1 MSAEKRTNRINVL
14 DKHVAELIA
23 AGEVVERPASVVKEL
38 VENAIDAGAKNISVS
53 VSRGG
58 IALMQITDDGCGIE
72 RDDVP
77 LAFLRHA
84 TSKISDQDDLFS
96 IATLGFRGEAL
107 ASVASVA
114 RVNLFTRVRG
124 DEFGTHYRIEGG
136 EEIEYEEAGCAEGTT
151 IIVEDLFFNTP
162 ARMKFLKKDASEA
175 TAAAGV
181 VEKIALS
188 HPEISFKFI
197 KDGKETLHTPGDG
210 DLKSAVYTV
219 LGKEF
224 SASLIPVDYAI
235 GGIKVTGFITKPTFS
250 RGSRGMQYFYIN
262 GRYIKSGTIMT
273 ALENAYKN
281 SIMVGKF
288 PGAVLNVE
296 IPPQQVDVN
305 VHPAKM
311 EVKFSND
318 RPVFGAVYNAVKTA
332 LSTNDTSSVMKLN
345 DGIKEHD
352 LLDAVEIKDNAYP
365 VHNPVQSNAVDL
377 LNAGMTAFVGNGS
390 DSETASDITSQRRS
404 FAKNSYTDTPEI
416 IKRRSSDT
424 YSTNS
429 GISSARSGGYGK
441 NIDIFVDDDI
451 PYKKSEYNLY
461 KDISVDETMDDVE
474 RDNAGKPA
482 FADLSEKSRLDTA
495 ISKAANS
502 FNKADKDEDISEAGE
517 PAFYNEAEPEPRLL
531 GEAFSTYIIVEYG
544 DNIVFVDKHA
554 SHERIIFERLKSS
567 MSTSPQLL
575 LSPVVVKLGNDDY
588 NAMLENLDAAGEAGF
603 EIEDFGQG
611 SVAVR
616 SIPPFLDEKDIEG
629 VVTEMADKFR
639 YSSMPSSDKID
650 WIYHTVSCK
659 AAIRAG
665 DVSSERELMELVKK
679 VVVEKSIK
687 FCPHGR
693 PTAFVLTRKE
703 LEKQFKR
710 IV

>member
-38 VENAIDAGAKNISVS
+38 VENAIDADAKNILVS
-53 VSRGG
+53 VSKGG

-72 RDDVP
+72 HMDVP

-124 DEFGTHYRIEGG
+124 DDFGTHYRIEGG

-188 HPEISFKFI
+188 HPEISFRFI
-197 KDGKETLHTPGDG
+197 KDGKEMLHTPGDG
-210 DLKSAVYTV
+210 DLKSAIYTV

-224 SASLIPVDYAI
+224 AASLIPVDYTL

-273 ALENAYKN
+273 ALENGYKN

-311 EVKFSND
+311 EVKFSDD

-332 LSTNDTSSVMKLN
+332 LSKNDTSSIMKLN
-345 DGIKEHD
+345 DGMKKHGI
-352 LLDAVEIKDNAYP
+352 LDAVEIEGDSYP
-365 VHNPVQSNAVDL
+365 AHNTAGFSSAAS
-377 LNAGMTAFVGNGS
+377 LNSVMADFADKS
-390 DSETASDITSQRRS
+390 DSETAIDITSQRRL
-404 FAKNSYTDTPEI
+404 FAENSHAGDSETH
-416 IKRRSSDT
+416 KLCGSDT

-429 GISSARSGGYGK
+429 GVYSSRSGGYRK

-451 PYKKSEYNLY
+451 PYKKFGCNADKAADESANDEG
-461 KDISVDETMDDVE
+461 DIGE
-474 RDNAGKPA
+474 GKSD
-482 FADLSEKSRLDTA
+482 FADLSEKSGLAAPASDTA
-495 ISKAANS
+495 NSLDKNGKDADISKA
-502 FNKADKDEDISEAGE
+502 DY
-517 PAFYNEAEPEPRLL
+517 PAFYNEADPEPRFL

-575 LSPVVVKLGNDDY
+575 ISPVVVKLGNDDY
-588 NAMLENLDAAGEAGF
+588 NAMLENLDAVGEAGF

-665 DVSSERELMELVKK
+665 DISSERELMELVKK

>member
-1 MSAEKRTNRINVL
+1 MSAEKVRSKINVL

-53 VSRGG
+53 LSRGG
-58 IALMQITDDGCGIE
+58 IALMQIIDDGCGIDYAE
-72 RDDVP
+72 VP

-84 TSKISDQDDLFS
+84 TSKISDENDLFS
-96 IATLGFRGEAL
+96 ISTLGFRGEAL
-107 ASVASVA
+107 ASVAAVA
-114 RVNLFTRVRG
+114 KVNLFTKAHNA
-124 DEFGTHYRIEGG
+124 EFGTHYRIEGG
-136 EEIEYEEAGCAEGTT
+136 EEIEYEEAGCADGTT
-151 IIVEDLFFNTP
+151 IIVEDLFYNTP

-197 KDGKETLHTPGDG
+197 KDGKEILHTPGDG
-210 DLKSAVYTV
+210 DLKSAIYTV

-224 SASLIPVDYAI
+224 TASLIPVNYVLN
-235 GGIKVTGFITKPTFS
+235 GIKVTGFITKPTFS
-250 RGSRGMQYFYIN
+250 RGSRSMQYFYIN

-273 ALENAYKN
+273 AVENAYKN

-311 EVKFSND
+311 EVKFSDD

-332 LSTNDTSSVMKLN
+332 LSESDTSSVIKLG
-345 DGIKEHD
+345 DGFAEHD
-352 LLDAVEIKDNAYP
+352 FLNAVEAEDTIITSDTAKSSA
-365 VHNPVQSNAVDL
+365 VVSHNK
-377 LNAGMTAFVGNGS
+377 GMIDFITHKEG
-390 DSETASDITSQRRS
+390 DTETAKDVVSE
-404 FAKNSYTDTPEI
+404 KNSYNK
-416 IKRRSSDT
+416 IKQSVNFPCKNEQAGSLVYD
-424 YSTNS
+424 
-429 GISSARSGGYGK
+429 GYHKKFDAHKGALGK
-441 NIDIFVDDDI
+441 NIDIFVEEYS
-451 PYKKSEYNLY
+451 PCGKTESSGYKNKVKAENADSFYSSNSERIA
-461 KDISVDETMDDVE
+461 KHDADEKKNCE
-474 RDNAGKPA
+474 
-482 FADLSEKSRLDTA
+482 L
-495 ISKAANS
+495 
-502 FNKADKDEDISEAGE
+502 
-517 PAFYNEAEPEPRLL
+517 AFYNESQLCEPRFL

-567 MSTSPQLL
+567 MSTSPQML
-575 LSPVVVKLGNDDY
+575 LSPVVVRLGNDDY
-588 NAMLENLDAAGEAGF
+588 NAMLENLEAAGMAGF

-629 VVTEMADKFR
+629 VVTEMADKFK
-639 YSSMPSSDKID
+639 YSTMPSSDKID

>member
-1 MSAEKRTNRINVL
+1 MSAEKVRSKINVL

-53 VSRGG
+53 LSRGG
-58 IALMQITDDGCGIE
+58 IALMQIIDDGCGIDYAE
-72 RDDVP
+72 VP

-84 TSKISDQDDLFS
+84 TSKISDENDLFS
-96 IATLGFRGEAL
+96 ISTLGFRGEAL
-107 ASVASVA
+107 ASVAAVA
-114 RVNLFTRVRG
+114 KVNLFTKAHNA
-124 DEFGTHYRIEGG
+124 EFGTHYRIEGG
-136 EEIEYEEAGCAEGTT
+136 EEIEYEEAGCADGTT
-151 IIVEDLFFNTP
+151 IIVEDLFYNTP

-197 KDGKETLHTPGDG
+197 KDGKEILHTPGDG
-210 DLKSAVYTV
+210 DLKSAIYTV

-224 SASLIPVDYAI
+224 TASLIPVNYVLN
-235 GGIKVTGFITKPTFS
+235 GIKVTGFITKPTFS

-273 ALENAYKN
+273 AVENAYKN

-311 EVKFSND
+311 EVKFSDD

-332 LSTNDTSSVMKLN
+332 LSESDTSSVIKLG
-345 DGIKEHD
+345 DGFAEHD
-352 LLDAVEIKDNAYP
+352 FLNAVEAEDTIITSDTAKSSA
-365 VHNPVQSNAVDL
+365 VVSHNK
-377 LNAGMTAFVGNGS
+377 GMIDFITHKER
-390 DSETASDITSQRRS
+390 DTETAKDVVSE
-404 FAKNSYTDTPEI
+404 KNSYNK
-416 IKRRSSDT
+416 IKQSVNFPGKNEQAGSLVYD
-424 YSTNS
+424 
-429 GISSARSGGYGK
+429 GYHKKFDAHKGALGK
-441 NIDIFVDDDI
+441 NIDIFVEEYSSGGKTENSG
-451 PYKKSEYNLY
+451 YKNKVKAENADSFYSSNSERIA
-461 KDISVDETMDDVE
+461 KHDADEKK
-474 RDNAGKPA
+474 NC
-482 FADLSEKSRLDTA
+482 
-495 ISKAANS
+495 
-502 FNKADKDEDISEAGE
+502 E
-517 PAFYNEAEPEPRLL
+517 PAFYNESQLCEPRFL

-567 MSTSPQLL
+567 MSTSPQML
-575 LSPVVVKLGNDDY
+575 LSPVVVRLGNDDY
-588 NAMLENLDAAGEAGF
+588 NAMLENLEAAGMAGF

-629 VVTEMADKFR
+629 VVTEMADKFK
-639 YSSMPSSDKID
+639 YSTMPSSDKID

>member
-1 MSAEKRTNRINVL
+1 MSAEKVRSKINVL

-53 VSRGG
+53 LSRGG
-58 IALMQITDDGCGIE
+58 IALMQIIDDGCGIDYAE
-72 RDDVP
+72 VP

-84 TSKISDQDDLFS
+84 TSKISDENDLFS
-96 IATLGFRGEAL
+96 ISTLGFRGEAL
-107 ASVASVA
+107 ASVAAVA
-114 RVNLFTRVRG
+114 KVNLFTKAHNA
-124 DEFGTHYRIEGG
+124 EFGTHYRIEGG
-136 EEIEYEEAGCAEGTT
+136 EEIEYEEAGCADGTT
-151 IIVEDLFFNTP
+151 IIVEDLFYNTP

-197 KDGKETLHTPGDG
+197 KDGKEILHTPGDG
-210 DLKSAVYTV
+210 DLKSAIYTV

-224 SASLIPVDYAI
+224 TASLIPVNYVLN
-235 GGIKVTGFITKPTFS
+235 GIKVTGFITKPTFS

-273 ALENAYKN
+273 AVENAYKN

-311 EVKFSND
+311 EVKFSDD

-332 LSTNDTSSVMKLN
+332 LSESDTSSVIKLG
-345 DGIKEHD
+345 DGFAEHD
-352 LLDAVEIKDNAYP
+352 FLNAVEAEDTIITSDTAKSSA
-365 VHNPVQSNAVDL
+365 VVSHNK
-377 LNAGMTAFVGNGS
+377 GMIDFITHKEG
-390 DSETASDITSQRRS
+390 DTETAKDVVSE
-404 FAKNSYTDTPEI
+404 KNSYNK
-416 IKRRSSDT
+416 IKQSVNFPGKNEQAGSLVYD
-424 YSTNS
+424 
-429 GISSARSGGYGK
+429 GYHKKFDAHKGALGK
-441 NIDIFVDDDI
+441 NIDIFVEEYS
-451 PYKKSEYNLY
+451 PCGKTENSGYKNKVKAENADSFYSSNSERIA
-461 KDISVDETMDDVE
+461 KHDADEKK
-474 RDNAGKPA
+474 NC
-482 FADLSEKSRLDTA
+482 
-495 ISKAANS
+495 
-502 FNKADKDEDISEAGE
+502 E
-517 PAFYNEAEPEPRLL
+517 PAFYNESQLCEPRFL

-567 MSTSPQLL
+567 MSTSPQML
-575 LSPVVVKLGNDDY
+575 LSPVVVRLGNDDY
-588 NAMLENLDAAGEAGF
+588 NAMLENLEAAGMAGF

-629 VVTEMADKFR
+629 VVTEMADKFK
-639 YSSMPSSDKID
+639 YSTMPSSDKID

>member
-1 MSAEKRTNRINVL
+1 MSAEKVRSKINVL

-53 VSRGG
+53 LSRGG
-58 IALMQITDDGCGIE
+58 IALMQIIDDGCGIDYAE
-72 RDDVP
+72 VP

-84 TSKISDQDDLFS
+84 TSKISDENDLFS
-96 IATLGFRGEAL
+96 ISTLGFRGEAL
-107 ASVASVA
+107 ASVAAVA
-114 RVNLFTRVRG
+114 KVNLFTKAHNA
-124 DEFGTHYRIEGG
+124 EFGTHYRIEGG
-136 EEIEYEEAGCAEGTT
+136 EEIEYEEAGCADGTT
-151 IIVEDLFFNTP
+151 IIVEDLFYNTP

-197 KDGKETLHTPGDG
+197 KDGKEILHTPGDG
-210 DLKSAVYTV
+210 DLKSAIYTV

-224 SASLIPVDYAI
+224 TASLIPVNYVLN
-235 GGIKVTGFITKPTFS
+235 GIKVTGFITKPTFS

-273 ALENAYKN
+273 AVENAYKN

-311 EVKFSND
+311 EVKFSDD

-332 LSTNDTSSVMKLN
+332 LSESDTSSVIKLG
-345 DGIKEHD
+345 DGFAEHD
-352 LLDAVEIKDNAYP
+352 FLNAVEAEDTIITSDTAKSSA
-365 VHNPVQSNAVDL
+365 VVSHNK
-377 LNAGMTAFVGNGS
+377 GMIDFITHKER
-390 DSETASDITSQRRS
+390 DTETAKDVVSE
-404 FAKNSYTDTPEI
+404 KNSYNK
-416 IKRRSSDT
+416 IKQSVNFPGKNEQAGSLVYD
-424 YSTNS
+424 
-429 GISSARSGGYGK
+429 GYHKKFDAHKGALGK
-441 NIDIFVDDDI
+441 NIDIFVEEYS
-451 PYKKSEYNLY
+451 PCGKTENSGYKNKVKAENADSFYSSNSERIA
-461 KDISVDETMDDVE
+461 KHDADEKK
-474 RDNAGKPA
+474 NC
-482 FADLSEKSRLDTA
+482 
-495 ISKAANS
+495 
-502 FNKADKDEDISEAGE
+502 E
-517 PAFYNEAEPEPRLL
+517 PAFYNESQLCEPRFL

-567 MSTSPQLL
+567 MSTSPQML
-575 LSPVVVKLGNDDY
+575 LSPVVVRLGNDDY
-588 NAMLENLDAAGEAGF
+588 NAMLENLEAAGMAGF

-629 VVTEMADKFR
+629 VVTEMADKFK
-639 YSSMPSSDKID
+639 YSTMPSSDKID